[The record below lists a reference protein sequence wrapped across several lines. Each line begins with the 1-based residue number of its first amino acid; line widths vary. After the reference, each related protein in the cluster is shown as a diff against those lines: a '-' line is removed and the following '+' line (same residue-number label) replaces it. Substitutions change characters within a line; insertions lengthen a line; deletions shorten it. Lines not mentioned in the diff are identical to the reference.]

1 MGDDSMKSMAIIAV
15 IAISLVLGGCFT
27 SVINAYSVSGQ
38 DPTFKG
44 NEVLNNS
51 PANTPVQPDGGGN

>member
-1 MGDDSMKSMAIIAV
+1 MKGMAVIAV
-15 IAISLVLGGCFT
+15 IAISLALGGCFT

-44 NEVLNNS
+44 NEVLTNG
-51 PANTPVQPDGGGN
+51 PAHSPVQPDGGGGGAGS